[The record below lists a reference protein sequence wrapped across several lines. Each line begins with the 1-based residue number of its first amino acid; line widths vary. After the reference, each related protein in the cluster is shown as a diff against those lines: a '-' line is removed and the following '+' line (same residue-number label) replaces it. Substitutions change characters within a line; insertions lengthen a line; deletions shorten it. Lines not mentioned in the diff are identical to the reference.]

1 MLFVTRSKMAGRAG
15 LLFLVAAI
23 CFSSICSCAEENQ
36 VATVKEGHTRHKRWV
51 GTAVQVFSLATG
63 VTTVTLNMADYYTDG
78 AVYYPSINAA
88 KAVVS
93 FYCISLGC
101 L

>member
-1 MLFVTRSKMAGRAG
+1 MAGRAG

-36 VATVKEGHTRHKRWV
+36 VATVKEGNTRHKRWV